1 MRELWVAI
9 LPPFLTFP
17 CLRPPLLC
25 NEMTRTYT
33 LNTISVH
40 YLSDSICDWKQ
51 LLFYIPVGWWPVPRL
66 ALFGLAQAAA
76 LSGRVDRLGDPRGP
90 PFHGWYQCWMAGGLS
105 LLTTFQPGCIMDV
118 VSRQPSRTAKVRVVA
133 PPSTSEIET
142 ERQRI
147 QSQSQLCSRFKAS
160 LGYMKLYL
168 KFK

>member
-40 YLSDSICDWKQ
+40 YLSYSICDWKQ
-51 LLFYIPVGWWPVPRL
+51 LLFHIPVGWWPVPRL

-76 LSGRVDRLGDPRGP
+76 LSGRVDRPGDPRGP
-90 PFHGWYQCWMAGGLS
+90 PFHSWYQCWMAGGLS

-118 VSRQPSRTAKVRVVA
+118 VSRQPSRTAKVEGTGG
-133 PPSTSEIET
+133 STSQHFRDRNRKT
-142 ERQRI
+142 KNSKPVSAMQ
-147 QSQSQLCSRFKAS
+147 
-160 LGYMKLYL
+160 
-168 KFK
+168 